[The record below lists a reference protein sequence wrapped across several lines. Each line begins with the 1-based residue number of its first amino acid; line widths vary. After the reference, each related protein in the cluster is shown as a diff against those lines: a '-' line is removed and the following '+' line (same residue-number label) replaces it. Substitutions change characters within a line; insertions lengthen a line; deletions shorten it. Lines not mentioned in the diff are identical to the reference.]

1 MLEDETGTLKI
12 RTAQKKKK
20 KKLHDKRTGMEWA
33 QNMT

>member
-20 KKLHDKRTGMEWA
+20 K
-33 QNMT
+33 NCMTKEQGWNGHKI